1 MGDKKQ
7 RKRSFQQQIFNA
19 LDSRFKAGQ
28 GRSKHQD
35 KQNKSNL
42 NHDIIYMSD
51 EHKNIKDT
59 MKDVGRFIKEKHPE
73 YWREQLDKIPVE
85 VFDEYLKT
93 KTDCSQNTINSYKSR
108 IEKAFRCA
116 AATYKTGNFEH
127 TQYINTPLSDRSEEA
142 TLRDVAIGRDVLEL
156 ALKYMQ
162 KGSGGYIGN
171 KIASMFGPRVFE
183 IAKIQVRDIDFNTN
197 TLIIKKGKG
206 GKRREIK
213 MTDKQAAVMAEFCK
227 NKKPS
232 VPICGCGV
240 DAIQRGL
247 SRALERIDKEF
258 GTDLTN
264 QLADKKT
271 NTHAIRKLIATE
283 QFYANLNKEKFK
295 YIKSVVEKDLEYVRK
310 NGITNEILNKYGGD
324 LSKLDPKNIDYFCK
338 KYFNTLD
345 RKLIDPTTLRKLEHD
360 AWGPVSEMLGHGY
373 GRWELKE
380 IYVITD
386 KTKIINLPA
395 NIKEAIKAKFA

>member
-59 MKDVGRFIKEKHPE
+59 MKDVGRFIKKNYPE

-85 VFDEYLKT
+85 VFDEYLET
-93 KTDCSQNTINSYKSR
+93 KIDCSQNTINSYKGR

-116 AATYKTGNFEH
+116 GAVYKTGNFEH
-127 TQYINTPLSDRSEEA
+127 MEYLNTPLSERSEED
-142 TLRDVAIGRDVLEL
+142 TLRDIAIGRDVLEL
-156 ALKYMQ
+156 ALKYMD
-162 KGSGGYIGN
+162 KNSGGFKGN
-171 KIASMFGPRVFE
+171 KVASMFGPRVFE
-183 IAKIQVRDIDFNTN
+183 ITKIQVRDINFDKN
-197 TLIIKKGKG
+197 TLVIKKGKG

-213 MTDKQAAVMAEFCK
+213 MTDNQAAVMADFCK

-232 VPICGCGV
+232 VSVCGCGE
-240 DAIQRGL
+240 DAIWA
-247 SRALERIDKEF
+247 SMKRALQRIDKEF
-258 GTDLTN
+258 STN
-264 QLADKKT
+264 LWEQLKDKKT
-271 NTHAIRKLIATE
+271 NTHAIRKLVATE
-283 QFYANLNKEKFK
+283 QFNKNLSNGVFKE
-295 YIKSVVEKDLEYVRK
+295 IKQIVQADIDNALK
-310 NGITNEILNKYGGD
+310 NGLNDDIKNKYGMDITGINPKFID
-324 LSKLDPKNIDYFCK
+324 IFCYQNFKSLSN
-338 KYFNTLD
+338 
-345 RKLIDPTTLRKLEHD
+345 KLIDKNTRRRLEHE

-373 GRWELKE
+373 GRWELKK

-386 KTKIINLPA
+386 KTKIITLPEHV
-395 NIKEAIKAKFA
+395 KEAIKVKFA